1 MMKFITDNKSY
12 ISAALALLLCTFL
25 LAGGPATVF
34 AQDGLVTCTNNCDW
48 QSFIQLIN
56 NLITWLIGVSTV
68 IATLLFMY
76 AGFLYLTARGNQSQ
90 AERATGIFT
99 NVAIGFGIIL
109 IAWLIVSTIV
119 TLLTSQQWRDE
130 NSNLLPIDL
139 SQDVEERKLITK
151 PEIITDMHV

>member
-1 MMKFITDNKSY
+1 MLNFITDNKYY
-12 ISAALALLLCTFL
+12 ILAIFVLVVGSLW
-25 LAGGPATVF
+25 LAGNPQVVF
-34 AQDGLVTCTNNCDW
+34 AQDGLVTCTNDCNW

-56 NLITWLIGVSTV
+56 NLITWLIGIATV

-90 AERATGIFT
+90 AEQATGIFT

-109 IAWLIVSTIV
+109 VAWLIVSTIV
-119 TLLTSQQWRDE
+119 TLLTSQQWRDN

-139 SQDVEERKLITK
+139 SQHIEERKFITK
-151 PEIITDMHV
+151 SEIITDIHV